1 MKILLAS
8 SIGFI
13 LPAVTA
19 WIRKR
24 RWMGLSIAALA
35 TSSISLYSRQKPE
48 KWLVVIDMSLA
59 HIVTVFYTARAAF
72 VTRSAPQVA
81 CGLLAA
87 AIYLANKSG
96 KDYIHVFVHAFGIT
110 GLTMGAIR
118 SQKLKMPF

>member
-1 MKILLAS
+1 MKILLLS

-35 TSSISLYSRQKPE
+35 TSSISLYSRKEPE
-48 KWLVVIDMSLA
+48 KWLVVVDMSLA

-72 VTRSAPQVA
+72 ITWSVSQVA
-81 CGLLAA
+81 CGMLAA
-87 AIYLANKSG
+87 AIYLANTNG
-96 KDYIHVFVHAFGIT
+96 NDYIHVFVHVFGVC
-110 GLTMGAIR
+110 GLTMVA
-118 SQKLKMPF
+118 LDD